1 MPLRNIVR
9 ALGGDLYAG
18 GRRANVPY
26 PGHSPA
32 DRSLSIL
39 SDNGRI
45 VVSCFG
51 AGDWKE
57 ALGHLRDL
65 GLIDRGN
72 RPIGVGL
79 PTLGSFPPVLS
90 RREKAETAR
99 AIWEAG
105 RPLDGTLAETHLR
118 LRHIIGDLPG
128 PYAARFHTAVP
139 LSAYRTE
146 PWIATRPALL
156 VAIRDAGGAFTGVEV
171 TYLRANGRRADELRI
186 PRKHIGRVPAGCAV
200 RIDPAAADMLV
211 AEGFVTALSARAR
224 FGLPAWALLST
235 RNLRAWSAPPGVR
248 SVLIAGDNGA
258 DGRRSAGVLAERLE
272 AQGLRTRL
280 AFPDERYSDWND
292 AVVERPD

>member
-9 ALGGDLYAG
+9 ALGGELYAG

-26 PGHSPA
+26 PGHSRA

-79 PTLGSFPPVLS
+79 PMLGPLPCVVPS
-90 RREKAETAR
+90 REKAAAAK
-99 AIWEAG
+99 AIWEGG
-105 RPLDGTLAETHLR
+105 RDMSRTPAEKYLQF
-118 LRHIIGDLPG
+118 RHITGDLPD
-128 PYAARFHTAVP
+128 ARVARFSQAVP

-146 PWIATRPALL
+146 PWIPTRPALL
-156 VAIRDAGGAFTGVEV
+156 VAVRAAGGAFTGVEV
-171 TYLRANGRRADELRI
+171 TYLRPNGRRAEELRL
-186 PRKHIGRVPAGCAV
+186 PRKHIGRVPAGSAV
-200 RIDPAAADMLV
+200 RIDPAATDMLV

-235 RNLRAWSAPPGVR
+235 RNLRAWSAPMGVR

-258 DGRRSAGVLAERLE
+258 DGHRSASMLAERLG
-272 AQGLRTRL
+272 AQGVRACL
-280 AFPDERYSDWND
+280 AFPGDQWGDWND
-292 AVVERPD
+292 AAA

>member
-26 PGHSPA
+26 PGHSRA

-39 SDNGRI
+39 ADHGRI

-51 AGDWKE
+51 GGDWKE
-57 ALGHLRDL
+57 ALAHLRDA
-65 GLIDRGN
+65 GLIDRDNRPTAAGPTMAEPLPFVSSRERTQTSERIWEGG
-72 RPIGVGL
+72 RPIG
-79 PTLGSFPPVLS
+79 
-90 RREKAETAR
+90 
-99 AIWEAG
+99 
-105 RPLDGTLAETHLR
+105 GTLAQTYLR
-118 LRHIIGDLPG
+118 LRHVLGDPPG
-128 PYAARFHTAVP
+128 PQVARFNPAVP
-139 LSAYRTE
+139 LCAYRTE
-146 PWIATRPALL
+146 AWIATRPALV
-156 VAIRDAGGAFTGVEV
+156 VAIRDAGGALTGIEA

-186 PRKHIGRVPAGCAV
+186 PRKHIGHVPAGCAV

-235 RNLRAWSAPPGVR
+235 RNLRSWSAPRDVR

-258 DGRRSAGVLAERLE
+258 DGRRSASVLAERLE
-272 AQGLRTRL
+272 VQGVRTRL
-280 AFPDERYSDWND
+280 AFPDARYGDWND
-292 AVVERPD
+292 ADAP

>member
-1 MPLRNIVR
+1 MPLRDIVR

-26 PGHSPA
+26 PGHSRA

-39 SDNGRI
+39 SDNGRV

-65 GLIDRGN
+65 GLIDRDN
-72 RPIGVGL
+72 RPTGSGL
-79 PTLGSFPPVLS
+79 PILGPLPLVVPSH
-90 RREKAETAR
+90 EKTA
-99 AIWEAG
+99 AAKFIWEAG
-105 RPLDGTLAETHLR
+105 RDMSRTLAENHLR
-118 LRHIIGDLPG
+118 FRHITGDLPG
-128 PYAARFHTAVP
+128 AGVARFSQAVP

-156 VAIRDAGGAFTGVEV
+156 VAIRDSGDAFTGVEV
-171 TYLRANGRRADELRI
+171 TYLSPNGRRADELRL

-200 RIDPAAADMLV
+200 RIDPVAAHMLV

-235 RNLRAWSAPPGVR
+235 RNLRAWSVPPGVR

-258 DGRRSAGVLAERLE
+258 DGHRSASMLAERLE
-272 AQGLRTRL
+272 AEGLRTRL
-280 AFPDERYSDWND
+280 AFPDERYGDWND
-292 AVVERPD
+292 AAA

>member
-9 ALGGDLYAG
+9 TLGGELYAG

-26 PGHSPA
+26 PGHSRA

-39 SDNGRI
+39 YDNGRI

-65 GLIDRGN
+65 GLIDRDN
-72 RPIGVGL
+72 RPTGSGL
-79 PTLGSFPPVLS
+79 PMRRGLPLVVSS
-90 RREKAETAR
+90 REKTATAR
-99 AIWEAG
+99 TIWADGRAID
-105 RPLDGTLAETHLR
+105 RTLAETHLR
-118 LRHIIGDLPG
+118 LRHITSGLPG
-128 PYAARFHTAVP
+128 PHVARFRFAVP
-139 LSAYRTE
+139 LCVYRTE
-146 PWIATRPALL
+146 DWKASRPALV
-156 VAIRDAGGAFTGVEV
+156 VAVRDAEGAFSGVEV
-171 TYLRANGRRADELRI
+171 TYLRPNGRRADELRL

-200 RIDPAAADMLV
+200 RIDPVASHMLV

-258 DGRRSAGVLAERLE
+258 DGRRSASVLAERLE
-272 AQGLRTRL
+272 TEGVRACL
-280 AFPDERYSDWND
+280 AFPDEQWSDWND
-292 AVVERPD
+292 AAP